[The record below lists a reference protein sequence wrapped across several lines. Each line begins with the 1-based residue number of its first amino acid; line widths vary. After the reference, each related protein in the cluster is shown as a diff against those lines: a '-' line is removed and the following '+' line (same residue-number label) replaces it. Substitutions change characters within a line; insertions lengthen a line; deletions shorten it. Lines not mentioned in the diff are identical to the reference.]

1 MTALY
6 IVGGIV
12 LLFVLI
18 GLIPAGVEAA
28 YNENGFALYVRASF
42 IRFALG
48 GGADKPKKKEKP
60 KKKDKKAK
68 EPEGARAAEKKK
80 PKLPPWPVLKL
91 LAMRGFEL
99 LSRLLR
105 RFRFRLLRLHFTAA
119 FPDPSDTAMAYA
131 ATGTAMDALLHIGSG
146 RIEKADLR
154 ADVDFDSHT
163 PLIDFRASLTIRI
176 GAVVGQALRFGI
188 FVLRDYLKYRKDERI
203 MEHGSESHR

>member
-1 MTALY
+1 MTALC

-42 IRFALG
+42 LRIALG
-48 GGADKPKKKEKP
+48 GGAEKPKKEKP
-60 KKKDKKAK
+60 NKKEKKAT
-68 EPEGARAAEKKK
+68 EPEETPSAEKKK

-91 LAMRGFEL
+91 LAKRGFEL

-131 ATGTAMDALLHIGSG
+131 AAGTAMDTLLHIGGG

-188 FVLRDYLKYRKDERI
+188 CVLRDYLKYRKDERI